1 MNATDGGIS
10 PAGRRRGVAAN
21 GTQRRRRKIGR
32 RRPAAPIEDG
42 GYLDRIARAVERERE
57 HARVAVPER
66 DAVWAHAFRCV
77 CCGRMRGEQE
87 RREER
92 SLVCIRCV
100 REAGYWN

>member
-1 MNATDGGIS
+1 MNSG
-10 PAGRRRGVAAN
+10 GRRKAV
-21 GTQRRRRKIGR
+21 RRRFDLMETTERQLRKGR
-32 RRPAAPIEDG
+32 RRPVKRKAEEPLRDP
-42 GYLDRIARAVERERE
+42 IARAFERERE

-66 DAVWAHAFRCV
+66 EAVWAHAFRCV